1 MKKIYLF
8 LCVCVV
14 SLNSIAQTSI
24 HFWDFNTGSSS
35 TVNAAWASPIN
46 ATSSLNS
53 GNLTFNFTA
62 TEDFG
67 GSTLDAAGFPA
78 VTAGAS
84 FCPVGLANNNNSL
97 ILNASTSGFQNI
109 VLTYATRGTGT
120 GFANHI
126 IDYSTDGTSYTN
138 LTTLTGRTST
148 TFSLQTLDF
157 SAITAVNN
165 NVNFKIRIT
174 VTGATDA
181 SGNNRFDNI
190 RITGAAAGNTV
201 SIAAGT
207 NASEPSTNGSF
218 TINFTPSTTAATTFD
233 YAFTGTAT
241 FNTDYSVTLSGG
253 ATPSPLTVASGVG
266 ATITVPASTGSIT
279 VTITPIDDPT
289 NEGNETIILTL
300 SNPGGGYTLGT
311 AAANITLVDNDIPST
326 PLSTIQG
333 SGATATAGSFTV
345 EAIVTGIYPTLSP
358 AGFYIQEEDA
368 DADAD
373 PNTSEG
379 IFVVSSATV
388 AVGDLVRVTGTVLES
403 AASPSFNQAVIGSVP
418 SPPTVSIQS
427 SGNPLPA
434 FTDITLPVT
443 AVGDYEK
450 YEGMRVRF
458 PGTLTVTDNDAL
470 GSFGELKLSAGGL
483 VYQPTQ
489 IIDPNDNP
497 ASGTTSTGT
506 SNVAAITAL
515 TASNNLRTI
524 LLDDG
529 RGTIP
534 TLPYVNADNTVR
546 VGSTIDNI
554 TGILG
559 FAFSNYRIQPIAAA
573 VPTFTH
579 ATRPSVP
586 GYGTSPNLKVASFN
600 VLNYFNGD
608 GLGGGFPTARGAHSP
623 AEFTRQRDKI
633 ITALTQ
639 INADVVGLIE
649 IENDGIGA
657 NSAVQDLV
665 NGLNLVLGPGTY
677 SIVNDG
683 ASIQTNNTDAIRC
696 AIIYKSTVVTPV
708 GAAMLSSDATFDRPP
723 LAQTFNL
730 ISSGKTF
737 NFVVNHFNSKGGCPG
752 SGVDIDQGDG
762 QSCWNNR
769 RKLQSD
775 ALLNFFNTP
784 TTGVIA
790 VSGTNRIITVGDYNA
805 YHEEDPMDIL
815 RAGGYTVAGSATAT
829 SYLFAGQVGSLDH
842 IVVSPSLAGTVTGIA
857 KWNTN
862 SVEPTYVDYN
872 DGINDGGGDQVNPWA
887 ATYTNSVWRAS
898 DHDAIMMG
906 LFLDATLPVII
917 TNFSAVKENAN
928 SKITWT
934 TSQEVNSREFVVER
948 SVNGGNSWQVIAVVP
963 ASGNSNSSINYSIT
977 DASPV
982 KGANLYRLKSVD
994 LDSKFEYSAIRRVNF
1009 DNKYTFSLYPNPAT
1023 DVIRIAV
1030 DNSTGLNAQVQ
1041 ILNTQSQV
1049 LISKQINGATQ
1060 PATVNVS
1067 SLAAGVYFL
1076 RIITADGVVTVQ
1088 KFTKQ

>member
-1 MKKIYLF
+1 
-8 LCVCVV
+8 
-14 SLNSIAQTSI
+14 
-24 HFWDFNTGSSS
+24 
-35 TVNAAWASPIN
+35 
-46 ATSSLNS
+46 
-53 GNLTFNFTA
+53 
-62 TEDFG
+62 
-67 GSTLDAAGFPA
+67 
-78 VTAGAS
+78 
-84 FCPVGLANNNNSL
+84 
-97 ILNASTSGFQNI
+97 
-109 VLTYATRGTGT
+109 
-120 GFANHI
+120 
-126 IDYSTDGTSYTN
+126 
-138 LTTLTGRTST
+138 
-148 TFSLQTLDF
+148 
-157 SAITAVNN
+157 
-165 NVNFKIRIT
+165 
-174 VTGATDA
+174 
-181 SGNNRFDNI
+181 
-190 RITGAAAGNTV
+190 
-201 SIAAGT
+201 
-207 NASEPSTNGSF
+207 
-218 TINFTPSTTAATTFD
+218 
-233 YAFTGTAT
+233 
-241 FNTDYSVTLSGG
+241 
-253 ATPSPLTVASGVG
+253 
-266 ATITVPASTGSIT
+266 
-279 VTITPIDDPT
+279 
-289 NEGNETIILTL
+289 
-300 SNPGGGYTLGT
+300 
-311 AAANITLVDNDIPST
+311 
-326 PLSTIQG
+326 
-333 SGATATAGSFTV
+333 
-345 EAIVTGIYPTLSP
+345 
-358 AGFYIQEEDA
+358 
-368 DADAD
+368 
-373 PNTSEG
+373 
-379 IFVVSSATV
+379 
-388 AVGDLVRVTGTVLES
+388 
-403 AASPSFNQAVIGSVP
+403 
-418 SPPTVSIQS
+418 
-427 SGNPLPA
+427 
-434 FTDITLPVT
+434 
-443 AVGDYEK
+443 
-450 YEGMRVRF
+450 MRVRF

-489 IIDPNDNP
+489 ILDPNDAV

-529 RGTIP
+529 RGSIP
-534 TLPYVNADNTVR
+534 SLPYVNADNTVR

-579 ATRPSVP
+579 AARPAVP
-586 GYGTSPNLKVASFN
+586 GYGVSANLKVASFN

-665 NGLNLVLGPGTY
+665 NGLNTVLGSGTY

-683 ASIQTNNTDAIRC
+683 ASVQTGNTDQIRC
-696 AIIYKSTVVTPV
+696 AIIYKSSVVTPV
-708 GAAMLSSDATFDRPP
+708 GAAMLGSDAIFDRPP
-723 LAQTFNL
+723 LAQTFSLAN
-730 ISSGKTF
+730 GKTF
-737 NFVVNHFNSKGGCPG
+737 NFVVNHFKSKGGCPG
-752 SGVDIDQGDG
+752 GAGVDADQGDG

-769 RKLQSD
+769 RKLQAD

-784 TTGVIA
+784 ITGVIA
-790 VSGTNRIITVGDYNA
+790 ASGTNRIITVGDYNA

-815 RAGGYTVAGSATAT
+815 RAAGYIVAGSATAT

-862 SVEPTYVDYN
+862 SVEPTYLDYN

-906 LFLDATLPVII
+906 LFLDVTLPVTI
-917 TNFSAVKENAN
+917 TNFSAIKENAT

-1009 DNKYTFSLYPNPAT
+1009 DNKYTFSVYPNPAT

-1030 DNSTGLNAQVQ
+1030 DNSTGLNAQLQ

-1049 LISKQINGATQ
+1049 LISKQINGSTQ
-1060 PATVNVS
+1060 PATVNVA
-1067 SLAAGVYFL
+1067 SLATGVYFL
-1076 RIITADGVVTVQ
+1076 RIITADGTVTVQ